1 MGKATT
7 NTVLDTALALLK
19 SSADAVNVCTSEPTT
34 YAEAT
39 STYNLATGAITS
51 ADWTGPADS
60 SAGGRKVTFDGKG
73 SLSVTSSG
81 TAAHVAWTKASGS
94 LLYCITTCS
103 SQVLTSGNSV
113 TVPGSI
119 VIAIDDPT

>member
-7 NTVLDTALALLK
+7 DTVLDAALSLLV
-19 SSADAVNVCTSEPTT
+19 SSADGVYVCTSEPTT

-51 ADWTGPADS
+51 ADWTGPGDLGG
-60 SAGGRKVTFDGKG
+60 GGREITFDGKG
-73 SLSVTSSG
+73 SISVTSSG
-81 TAAHVAWTKASGS
+81 TAAHVAWGKASGS
-94 LLYCITTCS
+94 LLYCVTTCS

-113 TVPGSI
+113 NVPGSI
-119 VIAIDDPT
+119 DIGIADPT